1 TGQNIGDLLNRTGTT
16 WGWFEGG
23 FTPSTPYDPATGTG
37 AKCATAHQIQSA
49 NGVLGPMKKDYSA
62 HHEPFQY
69 YASTANPHHL
79 PPSSV
84 AMIGRTDRANHQYDL
99 RDFWAAAAAGT
110 IPAVSFL
117 KAPAYE
123 DGHAGYS
130 SPLAEQRFIVET
142 LNRLQQLPQWRQM
155 AVIVTYDD
163 SDGWYDHVAGPIVNH
178 SQASVDA
185 AICAGA
191 APTLG
196 AHQGRCGYGPRLPL
210 LVISPFARPNY
221 VDHTLT
227 DQSSILRFIEDNW
240 ELGRIGDGSFDEVAG
255 SLLGLFDFD
264 RPETGTLFLDPD
276 TGLPRPGPE

>member
-1 TGQNIGDLLNRTGTT
+1 MVGGT
-16 WGWFEGG
+16 
-23 FTPSTPYDPATGTG
+23 AR
-37 AKCATAHQIQSA
+37 CHTAHGGSD
-49 NGVLGPMKKDYSA
+49 GTLKEDYLP

-69 YASTANPHHL
+69 YASTANRHHL

-117 KAPAYE
+117 KAPAYA

-178 SQASVDA
+178 SQTSVDA

-191 APTLG
+191 APALG
-196 AHQGRCGYGPRLPL
+196 AYQGRCGYGPRLPL

-240 ELGRIGDGSFDEVAG
+240 ELGRIGDRSFDEVAG

-264 RPETGTLFLDPD
+264 RPEAGRLFLDPD
-276 TGLPRPGPE
+276 TGLPLPGARPE